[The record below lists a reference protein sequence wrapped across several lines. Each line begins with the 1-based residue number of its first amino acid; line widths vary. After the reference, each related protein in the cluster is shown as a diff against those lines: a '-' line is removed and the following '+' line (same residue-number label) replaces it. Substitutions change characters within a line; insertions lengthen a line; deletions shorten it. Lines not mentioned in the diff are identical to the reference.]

1 MKSNGIILKKGIAL
15 WALTVLL
22 TFTLKACGKDKVEIP
37 TGTITLTTAKSEVSL
52 TLRIP
57 VDSRN
62 LAIDWG
68 DGKKSNISDASWDAT
83 VTDTDYRQVHYTYEY
98 SDNTEH
104 TITITGQI
112 MEFDCR
118 NMQITRLDLSKIKTL
133 KMLDCRNNKLTTLDV
148 SANTALNRL
157 ECDLNQLTSLDVSKN
172 ISLSLL
178 SCVGNQL
185 SVNALNDLFRSL
197 PHKRGLEYNE
207 VGDIFIS
214 FRNFGPRDNPGVLDC
229 DRSIA
234 EEKGWFFR
242 TIRQ

>member
-1 MKSNGIILKKGIAL
+1 MKNYKIIAKKGIAL
-15 WALTVLL
+15 WVMTVIL
-22 TFTLKACGKDKVEIP
+22 TFTLKACGKDKMEFP
-37 TGTITLTTAKSEVSL
+37 TGTITLTTAKSEVSF

-57 VDSRN
+57 IDARD
-62 LAIDWG
+62 LTIDWG

-83 VTDTDYRQVHYTYEY
+83 IADNRGVHYTYEY

-118 NMQITRLDLSKIKTL
+118 NMQITHLDLSKIKTL
-133 KMLDCRNNKLTTLDV
+133 KMLDCRNNKLTALDV

-172 ISLSLL
+172 TSLSLL

-229 DRSIA
+229 DRNIA

-242 TIRQ
+242 TLRQ